1 MKSSGCKLKSSAA
14 ERVFTTLRKEILAG
28 KYDAERR
35 FPSEQQLVRRFD
47 LSRMTIRLALNRLK
61 TNGMLETRT
70 GSGTYLSPF
79 AHRATGKLG
88 LIVPHIIGGELSP
101 PICAELGR
109 VARDEGYS
117 IIFGNSSY
125 ADGESRIQRMTS
137 LAWHYVAQGV
147 AGVFLEP
154 IELVDDAESATRH
167 IIDFLNRHKVPVVL
181 LDQDIVDPPRRSP
194 YDLVTLDN
202 VQIGYRVATHLVE
215 ASSRHVCLFA
225 RPESAPTVKLRF
237 QGARE
242 ALLDAAF
249 HPSNITVLLGDP
261 SDAEALSALLS
272 KTNAPD
278 AFLCANDI
286 TAVTLMKT
294 LQRIGKRIPS
304 DILVTGIDDIQVA
317 ARSKPS
323 LTTVRQPYRE
333 IAHAALATML
343 QRLRDPTLPPR
354 QIMLDAPLVI
364 RRSTRRK
371 TPRKVG

>member
-14 ERVFTTLRKEILAG
+14 ERVFSTLRKEILVG
-28 KYDAERR
+28 KYGAEKR

-47 LSRMTIRLALNRLK
+47 LARTTIRLALNKLK
-61 TNGMLETRT
+61 TNGMLETRL

-79 AHRATGKLG
+79 ARRATGKLG
-88 LIVPHIIGGELSP
+88 LIVPHIVGGKLSP
-101 PICAELGR
+101 PICAELGC
-109 VARDEGYS
+109 VARNEGYS
-117 IIFGNSSY
+117 IIFENSSY
-125 ADGESRIQRMTS
+125 ADGQSRIQRMTS

-167 IIDFLNRHKVPVVL
+167 TIDFLNRHKVPVVL
-181 LDQDIVDPPRRSP
+181 LDRDVVTPPRRSP

-215 ASSRHVCLFA
+215 AGARHVCLFA
-225 RPESAPTVKLRF
+225 RPDSAPTVKLRF

-249 HPSNITVLLGDP
+249 HPSNITTLLADP
-261 SDAEALSALLS
+261 NDAEALSFLLA
-272 KTNAPD
+272 KANAPD

-286 TAVTLMKT
+286 TAVALMKT
-294 LQRIGKRIPS
+294 LQRLGKRIPT
-304 DILVTGIDDIQVA
+304 DIMITGIDDIQVA

-333 IAHAALATML
+333 IAHAALAAML
-343 QRLRDPTLPPR
+343 QRLRDPSLPPR
-354 QIMLDAPLVI
+354 QIMLDANLVI
-364 RRSTRRK
+364 RHSTRR
-371 TPRKVG
+371 